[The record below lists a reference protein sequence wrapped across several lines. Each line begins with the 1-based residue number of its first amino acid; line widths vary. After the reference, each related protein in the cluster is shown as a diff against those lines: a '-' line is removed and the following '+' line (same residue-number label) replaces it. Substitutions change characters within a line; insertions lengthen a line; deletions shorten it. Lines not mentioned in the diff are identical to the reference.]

1 MEAAHPFLEPAMIG
15 IHIVDVEVGRVRAR
29 LSWRWQDVM
38 GNASLL
44 GEGDDGPAAVA
55 AELVGGCDN
64 AAQCSCDGR
73 PVELG
78 QDGVN
83 GGAGAVSRNDHRDLF
98 GGQAALCCLAAPLA
112 CLARKIRSFPLE

>member
-1 MEAAHPFLEPAMIG
+1 MVGIG
-15 IHIVDVEVGRVRAR
+15 IIDVEVGGVRAR
-29 LSWRWQDVM
+29 LSWSGQDVM
-38 GNASLL
+38 RNACFL

-55 AELVGGCDN
+55 AELVGGSDN

-83 GGAGAVSRNDHRDLF
+83 GGASAVSRNDHRDLF
-98 GGQAALCCLAAPLA
+98 GGQAALCRLAAPLA